1 MDHVAVGARSMNLR
15 TPYGSVV
22 MWEDLPVACSPE
34 GFEYQMIGNSVIIRH
49 HGRRATTLRAA
60 AAERFLADVEMQ
72 DPQMLMARLTGN
84 YKRGNERA
92 ARSHPRNQ
100 DR

>member
-1 MDHVAVGARSMNLR
+1 M
-15 TPYGSVV
+15 
-22 MWEDLPVACSPE
+22 MWEDSPVARSPE
-34 GFEYQMIGNSVIIRH
+34 GFEYQVIGDSVIIRH

-60 AAERFLADVEMQ
+60 EAERFLADVERQ

-92 ARSHPRNQ
+92 ARKHPRNQ
-100 DR
+100 GR